1 MGLEDLV
8 VHDVDLS
15 VPGTAAALVRD
26 VSPEWIFHLAAHG
39 AYSWQTDPRQIC
51 QANLLAT
58 IELVDAAER
67 EGVQAFVHTGSSSEY
82 GFKDHPPDEHERPE
96 PNSTYAVS
104 KAAATMYCSHR
115 AGAGGL
121 PAVTLRLYSVYG
133 VLEDP
138 RRLVFALLRH
148 GLEGCL
154 PPLVSP
160 ETARDFI
167 YVEDVC
173 EALVLAAQRAGET
186 AGEKIYNVGSGR
198 QTTLRELVDRVRD
211 LLAIQVEPDWSTHP
225 QRAWDTNV
233 WCASTTRIARGLEWS
248 ATTGIDEGLRQT
260 ISWIQT
266 TRAATPR
273 RLPRRRGSP
282 SLHGAPTGRRTSAR

>member
-1 MGLEDLV
+1 
-8 VHDVDLS
+8 VHDTDLS

-39 AYSWQTDPRQIC
+39 AYSWQTDSRQIC

-58 IELVDAAER
+58 IELVDTAER

-115 AGAGGL
+115 ASAGGL

-133 VLEDP
+133 ALEDP

-160 ETARDFI
+160 ETARDFV

-173 EALVLAAQRAGET
+173 EALVLAAEKAGET
-186 AGEKIYNVGSGR
+186 AGEVYNVGSGR
-198 QTTLRELVDRVRD
+198 QTTLRELVDRVRG

-225 QRAWDTNV
+225 QRAWDTDV
-233 WCASTTRIARGLEWS
+233 WCASTTRIARDLEWS
-248 ATTGIDEGLRQT
+248 ATTSMDEGLRQT
-260 ISWIQT
+260 VSWMRT
-266 TRAATPR
+266 TRVATPR
-273 RLPRRRGSP
+273 RLPRRRRSP
-282 SLHGAPTGRRTSAR
+282 SLLAVPGGRRTSAR